1 METYNELVELPLLQ
15 ERNIILAVKREDLIH
30 PWVSGNKFRKL
41 KFNLLEAKAL
51 GHDVLLT
58 FGGAFSNHIMA
69 TAAAGKEHGFR
80 TIGVVRGDELLHK
93 WRENPTLKRAH
104 DMGMVFEFVSRKAYA
119 NKDEMGFRRLLEEKF
134 GRFYLLPEGG
144 TNALAI
150 QGCEEIVTPKD
161 SGFDIIATCVGT
173 GGTMAGLVRSSAPGQ
188 TVIGF
193 PALKGHFLEATLKAL
208 VTKENWELVHD
219 YHFGGYA
226 KITGELVHFINGFK
240 TETGIQ
246 LDPVYTGKMM
256 YGLLHMIGRG
266 DFASG
271 TRILAIHTGGL
282 QGIAGMNAKLRK
294 KKLPLLQ
301 I

>member
-1 METYNELVELPLLQ
+1 MELPLLQ

-282 QGIAGMNAKLRK
+282 QGIAGMNAKLLK